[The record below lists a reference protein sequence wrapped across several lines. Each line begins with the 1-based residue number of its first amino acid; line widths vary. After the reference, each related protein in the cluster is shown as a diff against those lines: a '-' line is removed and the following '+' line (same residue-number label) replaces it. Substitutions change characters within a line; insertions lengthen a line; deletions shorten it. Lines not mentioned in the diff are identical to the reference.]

1 MLFRSYFCWEKRQL
15 KLLPLGLAYNDSL
28 CHSKE
33 QRVILHQGCHIP
45 VMDPG
50 SEIRQQRVSADTVD
64 LEKAGLWPSAHL
76 KLGPKC
82 LLIRSH
88 NEGG

>member
-1 MLFRSYFCWEKRQL
+1 
-15 KLLPLGLAYNDSL
+15 
-28 CHSKE
+28 
-33 QRVILHQGCHIP
+33 
-45 VMDPG
+45 MDPG